1 MVHVRNVKEQLLEEL
16 YGKTAMREMK
26 HQKELA
32 HARELAAIRKGEGEG
47 APEQPTPSTGSASE
61 IERRALLL
69 AEYKAATKTISNRQI
84 YEARNSRI
92 HKPEFYTWRNGTLPA
107 HSATSIN
114 FERFLREKR
123 PPQSR

>member
-1 MVHVRNVKEQLLEEL
+1 MLVDL
-16 YGKTAMREMK
+16 YGETGLREMER
-26 HQKELA
+26 QKELA
-32 HARELAAIRKGEGEG
+32 HARDLAAIRKGEDVP
-47 APEQPTPSTGSASE
+47 AQPAPSTGSATE
-61 IERRALLL
+61 IERRSLLL